1 MISGRSMSIP
11 NWPQTKAASSGEK
24 AMFFGDSGS
33 IAGGMTVIPGLLF
46 IPAGTYCSMCQTE
59 ASYSDISGISLSI
72 GSGLGSERSM

>member
-1 MISGRSMSIP
+1 M
-11 NWPQTKAASSGEK
+11 
-24 AMFFGDSGS
+24 
-33 IAGGMTVIPGLLF
+33 IPGLLF